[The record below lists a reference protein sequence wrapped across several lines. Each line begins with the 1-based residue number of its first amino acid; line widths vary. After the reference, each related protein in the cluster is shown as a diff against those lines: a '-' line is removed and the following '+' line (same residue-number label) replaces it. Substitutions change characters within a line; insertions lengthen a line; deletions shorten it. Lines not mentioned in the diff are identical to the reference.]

1 MLDFCNDIRTGW
13 LNDLAKVVTWLG
25 SGWVVFPVAAVAAI
39 ALGIGRRWAEL
50 GVLLAGI
57 AVIAVMPDA
66 IKHWTERP
74 RPAGGL
80 TSADGFAF
88 PSGHAAQATLY
99 TWLAVTLAWRI
110 RPAIT
115 WRTGAVV
122 AGIVVTAL
130 IGLSR
135 VYLRVHWLSDVWGG
149 WALGFAGFAAAA
161 AVALIIVHIRNNPR
175 RDARPS
181 ERSRDAPAGARH

>member
-1 MLDFCNDIRTGW
+1 MLDFCNDIRAGW
-13 LNDLAKVVTWLG
+13 LDDLARVVTWLG
-25 SGWVVFPVAAVAAI
+25 SGWVVFPVAALAAI
-39 ALGIGRRWAEL
+39 ALGIGRRWTEL

-88 PSGHAAQATLY
+88 PSGHAAHATLY

-161 AVALIIVHIRNNPR
+161 SRGADR
-175 RDARPS
+175 RSHSKQSPTRCTAF
-181 ERSRDAPAGARH
+181 